1 MLSWTYSKHAYRDN
15 MTMVAELYKDNEK
28 VLEGVYTVGAF
39 INDKCR
45 GIGRYI
51 DGLLYL
57 TIHGTLANK
66 EKVTFKAYENAT
78 TRELVV
84 SETLAFDGMQ
94 TGTFSKPYQLHVT
107 NVDDIQ
113 NVSASSF
120 NIYPNPVR
128 NTMYISGNIEDIQD
142 VKILDANG
150 RIVVFSDDYTDSG
163 INVSSLL
170 GGVYVAAI
178 HTSNGYIYKK
188 IIIVN

>member
-1 MLSWTYSKHAYRDN
+1 

-28 VLEGVYTVGAF
+28 ALEGVYTVGAF

-78 TRELVV
+78 ARELVV
-84 SETLAFDGMQ
+84 SEFLTFDGMQ
-94 TGTFSKPYQLHVT
+94 TGTISKPYQLHIT

-113 NVSASSF
+113 SVSASSF

-128 NTMYISGNIEDIQD
+128 NTMYISGDIEDIQD
-142 VKILDANG
+142 VKILDTNG
-150 RIVVFSDDYTDSG
+150 RIVVFTENYTDSG

-170 GGVYVAAI
+170 GAVYVVAI
-178 HTSNGYIYKK
+178 HTSKGYVYKK
-188 IIIVN
+188 IIKVN